1 MSLKD
6 TIKLA
11 LLRARYA
18 AFGAAIGAALGGLF
32 GRSSAST
39 GGATGALVGA
49 IVAEKRHSAGGW
61 IDQVRPADETE
72 EDVTD
77 EATNVV
83 DRVKQ
88 KKQGLSTDD

>member
-1 MSLKD
+1 MSLKE
-6 TIKLA
+6 TLKLA

-61 IDQVRPADETE
+61 LDQVRPTDETE
-72 EDVTD
+72 ADTAD
-77 EATNVV
+77 EAASVV
-83 DRVKQ
+83 DRVKD
-88 KKQGLSTDD
+88 KKQELAADD

>member
-1 MSLKD
+1 MSLKE
-6 TIKLA
+6 TLKLA

-61 IDQVRPADETE
+61 LDQVRPGDEA
-72 EDVTD
+72 EDVTE
-77 EATNVV
+77 EAGTVV
-83 DRVKQ
+83 DRVKE
-88 KKQGLSTDD
+88 KREGLSTDD